1 MIKPVN
7 GKEPGFGN
15 DCYIAENATV
25 VGDVTMGNHCSIWFN
40 AVVRRDVHY
49 IKMGDRVNV
58 QDGAVIHGTY
68 MKFPTIIGNN
78 VSIGHNA
85 IVHGCTIED
94 NVLIGMGSIV
104 MDGAV
109 VESNCIIA
117 AGAVVTQGTRVP
129 EGSIFGGLPAKKIR
143 DTPEELKS
151 GEIDRIANAY
161 VTYAGWFRD
170 EG

>member
-1 MIKPVN
+1 
-7 GKEPGFGN
+7 
-15 DCYIAENATV
+15 
-25 VGDVTMGNHCSIWFN
+25 
-40 AVVRRDVHY
+40 
-49 IKMGDRVNV
+49 
-58 QDGAVIHGTY
+58 
-68 MKFPTIIGNN
+68 
-78 VSIGHNA
+78 
-85 IVHGCTIED
+85 
-94 NVLIGMGSIV
+94 